1 MVESVI
7 PAVVKIMKDLR
18 RPGEK
23 VGIFY
28 SPDENDKINGK
39 IVEYE
44 IPIISMVYP
53 GVYLQETAYP
63 VFAINKDLENSVVI
77 AKWEKNR
84 ERVESKLF
92 VVGIEEYVVAR
103 MWNLEID
110 RSMLVLYMEQS
121 IAEHLGIK
129 NKQRVIIL
137 PIPTYIWRAAKK
149 TSDSDLSSE
158 I

>member
-1 MVESVI
+1 VYIEDFIIRKKVITVVESVI

-53 GVYLQETAYP
+53 GV
-63 VFAINKDLENSVVI
+63 
-77 AKWEKNR
+77 
-84 ERVESKLF
+84 
-92 VVGIEEYVVAR
+92 IEIR
-103 MWNLEID
+103 PMF
-110 RSMLVLYMEQS
+110 
-121 IAEHLGIK
+121 
-129 NKQRVIIL
+129 
-137 PIPTYIWRAAKK
+137 
-149 TSDSDLSSE
+149 
-158 I
+158 

>member
-28 SPDENDKINGK
+28 SSDSNDNINGK

-44 IPIISMVYP
+44 IPIISMVYR

-77 AKWEKNR
+77 AKWEKNKKM
-84 ERVESKLF
+84 VESKLF
-92 VVGIEEYVVAR
+92 VVGIEQRIAR

-110 RSMLVLYMEQS
+110 SSILVLYMEHS
-121 IAEHLGIK
+121 IAEYLGI
-129 NKQRVIIL
+129 NDMQMVTLL
-137 PIPTYIWRAAKK
+137 PTPIWRADKK
-149 TSDSDLSSE
+149 A
-158 I
+158 IQIK